1 MTKQN
6 RSLVVA
12 FVTVTTLFFAW
23 GFITQ
28 TIDPLIASVR
38 AIFRLSYTE
47 ALLTQFAFFMAYG
60 IVSLPGAAL
69 VSKVGYGRAI
79 VFALLTMIAGCLVI
93 PLATHLGTYELVLVA
108 LFIIASG
115 ITVLQVSANP
125 LAAALGRP
133 ERSHLRLLLSQ
144 TFNSLGTVIAPWL
157 GSHIMLR
164 GALFGAEGAAEDA
177 ASRAQSLRDID
188 TAFLVIVVMIALL
201 TLLMVRFRKAMESAA
216 PTLVEGPKTSV
227 LTALSSRWAVFGALA
242 IFLYV
247 GAEVA
252 IGSVLTNFLHGEVSG
267 DNALLRY
274 LVRGGAAGQATLEEA
289 GKMVSFYWGG
299 AFVGRIIGSA
309 LLVRFRAWKL
319 LAINAAVAAVL
330 CFLVSQSGGDVSAYA
345 ALIIGLFNS
354 IMFPVIFTLTLERS
368 TASQAATSGLLCMA
382 IVGGAI
388 VPLLVGAVADAAGLH
403 MSFLVPMVAYLAI
416 ATFALSA
423 RKARLVVRERAAA
436 IAGH

>member
-6 RSLVVA
+6 RGLGVA

-69 VSKVGYGRAI
+69 ISKVGYGRAI
-79 VFALLTMIAGCLVI
+79 VFALVTMIVGCLVI

-125 LAAALGRP
+125 LAAALGPP
-133 ERSHLRLLLSQ
+133 ERSHFRLLLSQ

-164 GALFGAEGAAEDA
+164 GGLFGADAAADDV

-188 TAFLVIVVMIALL
+188 TAFIVIIVMIALL
-201 TLLMVRFRKAMESAA
+201 TLLMVRFRKVMESAA

-227 LTALSSRWAVFGALA
+227 FTALSSRWAVFGAVA

-252 IGSVLTNFLHGEVSG
+252 IGSILTNFLHGEVSG
-267 DNALLRY
+267 DNVLLGVLRTDGTSQ
-274 LVRGGAAGQATLEEA
+274 VSLEEA

-309 LLVRFRAWKL
+309 LLVRLQAWKL
-319 LAINAAVAAVL
+319 LTLNAAVAAVL

-388 VPLLVGAVADAAGLH
+388 LPLLVGAVADSAGLH
-403 MSFLVPMVAYLAI
+403 ASFLVPMVAYAAI
-416 ATFALSA
+416 ALFAMSA
-423 RKARLVVRERAAA
+423 RRAPLVVREQVVTLAQ
-436 IAGH
+436 

>member
-1 MTKQN
+1 M
-6 RSLVVA
+6 VA

-38 AIFRLSYTE
+38 AIFKLSYTE

-60 IVSLPGAAL
+60 VVSLPGAAL

-79 VFALLTMIAGCLVI
+79 VFALLTMIVGCLVI

-125 LAAALGRP
+125 LAAALGPP
-133 ERSHLRLLLSQ
+133 EQSHFRLLLSQ

-157 GSHIMLR
+157 GAHIMLR
-164 GALFGAEGAAEDA
+164 GGVFGADGAADDA
-177 ASRAQSLRDID
+177 VSRAQSLRDID
-188 TAFLVIVVMIALL
+188 TAFIVIIVMITLL
-201 TLLMVRFRKAMESAA
+201 TLLMVRFRKVMESAA
-216 PTLVEGPKTSV
+216 PTLEEGPKTSV
-227 LTALSSRWAVFGALA
+227 FTALSSPWAVLGAAA

-252 IGSVLTNFLHGEVSG
+252 IGSILTNFLHGEMSG
-267 DNALLRY
+267 GNALLH
-274 LVRGGAAGQATLEEA
+274 LLRGGDGGQVTLEDA

-309 LLVRFRAWKL
+309 LLVRLKAWKL
-319 LAINAAVAAVL
+319 LTLNAAVAAVL

-388 VPLLVGAVADAAGLH
+388 LPLLVGAVADSAGLH
-403 MSFLVPMVAYLAI
+403 TSFLVPMVAYAAI
-416 ATFALSA
+416 ALFAMSS

-436 IAGH
+436 TAAH